1 MFGVFGSWIPLIAE
15 GDQEGVSPDL
25 GLGAGKGSA
34 PSSVASE
41 SIFIST
47 KLSHKP
53 SPCQVAPPDRKTLIG
68 PI

>member
-1 MFGVFGSWIPLIAE
+1 MFGVFGSWISLIAE

-25 GLGAGKGSA
+25 GLGAGKEA